1 MAPAASKTPSMAPTY
16 ARKGPG
22 DGLKALWGR
31 AESCLGCPPQRR
43 VLQLVALAALASPT
57 AAAPP
62 DLPMDNTKPHPFIR
76 IVQYFMD
83 NCAGTNKSQFVF
95 GALALLTLTG
105 VLDSMC
111 LEFMIPG
118 HTKMRLDVAFSR
130 TGNAFRSRDVFNLGM
145 LSDIFKQ
152 YVDVQAYKEDF
163 IGMYRTASTALF
175 GEVNGIKKSRSFTI
189 LGDDGFVHQD
199 LVAAPGSGPGVY
211 TAKSMRK
218 AVVQLA
224 KRSLFKIIPQALE
237 GKAYRG
243 VGDGTGL
250 YGALAPEKTSGFRH
264 VRLPRSDEFPWGSL
278 SRVRFGRDLP
288 LSAAAAAPARCF
300 FEVWPTG
307 FFARGFLE
315 TVTAATG
322 AGAGSAAGAGCVGA
336 GAWRAMLSA
345 TAASFQALYS
355 FSSIKPSSFA
365 SFAPASFSFSLGVRV
380 TSASDMAARGA
391 GDALK
396 GDYLGSGLRRGGL
409 YLTRP
414 RLNLFRLWHMSM
426 PTLRVAV
433 GSTNP
438 VKVASVKAAFA
449 KSFGAAVVTSSHDVA
464 SGVSDQPYG
473 DLETRTGA
481 LERAAAALRA
491 DADADYA
498 VGLEGGVVDAA
509 QGGLESVAWMA
520 VTRRRDGRRNVA
532 RTASFLLP
540 PRVTRLLRGEEPGY
554 DKMELGD
561 ADDVVFSDVG
571 SKRKG
576 GAIAKVTRGALDR
589 SGYYEHALICALVPF
604 LHDATGLY
612 DDAEPATVRKKR
624 RASAAASPAKKPKR
638 EAYVAASA
646 WPEVGEPCRFLSGST
661 WFDGFVV
668 ERNAEGGVDMKFA
681 DKKYKGYRER
691 YVASDDPADFIR
703 VKGACLSPTPH
714 LGPKSDDECDD
725 EGQAAA
731 APAAADDGKCAV
743 M

>member
-1 MAPAASKTPSMAPTY
+1 
-16 ARKGPG
+16 
-22 DGLKALWGR
+22 
-31 AESCLGCPPQRR
+31 
-43 VLQLVALAALASPT
+43 
-57 AAAPP
+57 
-62 DLPMDNTKPHPFIR
+62 
-76 IVQYFMD
+76 
-83 NCAGTNKSQFVF
+83 
-95 GALALLTLTG
+95 
-105 VLDSMC
+105 
-111 LEFMIPG
+111 
-118 HTKMRLDVAFSR
+118 
-130 TGNAFRSRDVFNLGM
+130 
-145 LSDIFKQ
+145 
-152 YVDVQAYKEDF
+152 
-163 IGMYRTASTALF
+163 
-175 GEVNGIKKSRSFTI
+175 
-189 LGDDGFVHQD
+189 
-199 LVAAPGSGPGVY
+199 
-211 TAKSMRK
+211 
-218 AVVQLA
+218 
-224 KRSLFKIIPQALE
+224 
-237 GKAYRG
+237 
-243 VGDGTGL
+243 
-250 YGALAPEKTSGFRH
+250 
-264 VRLPRSDEFPWGSL
+264 
-278 SRVRFGRDLP
+278 
-288 LSAAAAAPARCF
+288 
-300 FEVWPTG
+300 
-307 FFARGFLE
+307 
-315 TVTAATG
+315 
-322 AGAGSAAGAGCVGA
+322 
-336 GAWRAMLSA
+336 
-345 TAASFQALYS
+345 
-355 FSSIKPSSFA
+355 
-365 SFAPASFSFSLGVRV
+365 
-380 TSASDMAARGA
+380 
-391 GDALK
+391 
-396 GDYLGSGLRRGGL
+396 
-409 YLTRP
+409 
-414 RLNLFRLWHMSM
+414 MSM

-624 RASAAASPAKKPKR
+624 RSSAAASPAKKPKR